1 MSIIDEVREQILQE
15 ADEKYQK
22 FSSALLPGVNNVV
35 GVRLPV
41 LRKISREIYKS
52 DWQTYLK
59 NNDCRFMEETMLKGM
74 VIGLIKDEP
83 EKILN
88 YIENFV
94 PEINNWSVCDSFC
107 CGLKFIKKNKELVWN
122 FVQKYLNSEKEFEIR
137 FGVVVLLNY
146 FIEEN
151 YIDRVLEKLEKVKTT
166 DYYAQMAAAWAIS
179 ICYIKFEAKTLD
191 FLKKPSIDKAV
202 FNKSIQKIIESNRIS
217 KETKIMLKA
226 IKNTK

>member
-1 MSIIDEVREQILQE
+1 MSIINKIREQILQE

-83 EKILN
+83 EKILD
-88 YIENFV
+88 YIEKFV

-107 CGLKFIKKNKELVWN
+107 CGLKFIKNNKELVWN
-122 FVQKYLNSEKEFEIR
+122 FIQKYLNSEKEFEIR
-137 FGVVVLLNY
+137 FGIVVLLNY
-146 FIEEN
+146 YIEEN
-151 YIDRVLEKLEKVKTT
+151 YIDRVLEKLETVKTT

-191 FLKKPSIDKAV
+191 FLKKSSIDTTV

>member
-1 MSIIDEVREQILQE
+1 MSIIKEVRNQILQE
-15 ADEKYQK
+15 ADEKYQT